1 MNIHKNASM
10 TPKGR
15 AHLVQQI
22 DLIGL
27 IPAAEAAGISPRTA
41 RKWHARHGAQGAAGL
56 LDRSSRPRR
65 SPQRSAA
72 TKLERAV
79 ALRRTQRLTYERIAE
94 RIARSAA

>member
-41 RKWHARHGAQGAAGL
+41 RKWRC
-56 LDRSSRPRR
+56 RP
-65 SPQRSAA
+65 A
-72 TKLERAV
+72 
-79 ALRRTQRLTYERIAE
+79 
-94 RIARSAA
+94 

>member
-27 IPAAEAAGISPRTA
+27 IPGGRGRRDQPA
-41 RKWHARHGAQGAAGL
+41 HGAQVA
-56 LDRSSRPRR
+56 R
-65 SPQRSAA
+65 SPG
-72 TKLERAV
+72 RAWPGRV
-79 ALRRTQRLTYERIAE
+79 
-94 RIARSAA
+94 ARSQFAPAP